1 MQKKIKWAACAMM
14 SLLLVT
20 GCSGAKLPEGDVKVV
35 NQQVSGVIDLLLQS
49 ADYGGNQSTVTSML
63 LPTGSSYDIK
73 MAVEQYEAG
82 QLVNTIEVPTYTTE
96 EMEKNSLIHLILNI
110 GKEDV
115 KSIFSIA
122 EVDNEK
128 TTDKKNPEYKMEKT
142 NAPAINFEKRVTL
155 DQYGGELGKEFVLA
169 AYTTGGSSDMKLETY
184 QDELANYETASI
196 VKVTITKK

>member
-20 GCSGAKLPEGDVKVV
+20 GCSCAKLPEGDVKVV

-169 AYTTGGSSDMKLETY
+169 AYTTGGSSDMNLETY

>member
-115 KSIFSIA
+115 K
-122 EVDNEK
+122 

-169 AYTTGGSSDMKLETY
+169 AYTTGGSSDMNLETY

>member
-155 DQYGGELGKEFVLA
+155 DQDGGELGKEFVLA
-169 AYTTGGSSDMKLETY
+169 AYTTGGSSDMNLETY

>member
-20 GCSGAKLPEGDVKVV
+20 GCSGTKLPEGDVKVV

-169 AYTTGGSSDMKLETY
+169 AYTTGGSSDMNLETY

>member
-128 TTDKKNPEYKMEKT
+128 TTDKKNPEYKMEKP

-169 AYTTGGSSDMKLETY
+169 AYTTGGSSDMNLETY

>member
-122 EVDNEK
+122 EVDIEK

-169 AYTTGGSSDMKLETY
+169 AYTTGGSSDMNLETY
-184 QDELANYETASI
+184 QNELANYETASI

>member
-155 DQYGGELGKEFVLA
+155 DKYGGELGKEFVLA
-169 AYTTGGSSDMKLETY
+169 AYTTGGSSDMNLETY

>member
-169 AYTTGGSSDMKLETY
+169 AYTTGGSSDMNLETY
-184 QDELANYETASI
+184 QDELANYETVSI

>member
-1 MQKKIKWAACAMM
+1 MM

-122 EVDNEK
+122 EVEKEK

-169 AYTTGGSSDMKLETY
+169 AYTTGGSSDMNLETY

>member
-169 AYTTGGSSDMKLETY
+169 AYTTGGSSDMNLETY

>member
-155 DQYGGELGKEFVLA
+155 DQYGGELGKEFVLV
-169 AYTTGGSSDMKLETY
+169 AYTTGGSSDMNLETY

>member
-110 GKEDV
+110 GKEYV

-169 AYTTGGSSDMKLETY
+169 AYTTGGSSDMNLETY

>member
-96 EMEKNSLIHLILNI
+96 EMEKNSLINLILNI

-169 AYTTGGSSDMKLETY
+169 AYTTGGSSDMNLETY

>member
-169 AYTTGGSSDMKLETY
+169 AYTTGGSSDMNLETY
-184 QDELANYETASI
+184 QDELANYEPASI

>member
-142 NAPAINFEKRVTL
+142 DAPAINFEKRVTL

-169 AYTTGGSSDMKLETY
+169 AYTTGGSSDMNLETY

>member
-128 TTDKKNPEYKMEKT
+128 TTDKKNQEYKMEKT

-169 AYTTGGSSDMKLETY
+169 AYTTGGSSDMNLETY

>member
-1 MQKKIKWAACAMM
+1 MQRKIKWAACAMM

-169 AYTTGGSSDMKLETY
+169 AYTTGGSSDMNLETY

>member
-115 KSIFSIA
+115 KSI
-122 EVDNEK
+122 
-128 TTDKKNPEYKMEKT
+128 EY
-142 NAPAINFEKRVTL
+142 R
-155 DQYGGELGKEFVLA
+155 Q
-169 AYTTGGSSDMKLETY
+169 
-184 QDELANYETASI
+184 
-196 VKVTITKK
+196 

>member
-20 GCSGAKLPEGDVKVV
+20 GCSVTKLPEGDVKVV

-169 AYTTGGSSDMKLETY
+169 AYTTGGSSDMNLETY

>member
-122 EVDNEK
+122 EVYNEK

-169 AYTTGGSSDMKLETY
+169 AYTTGGSSDMNLETY

>member
-122 EVDNEK
+122 EVYNEK

-169 AYTTGGSSDMKLETY
+169 AYTTGGSSDMNLETY
-184 QDELANYETASI
+184 QDELANYELSLI
-196 VKVTITKK
+196 HI

>member
-35 NQQVSGVIDLLLQS
+35 NKQVSGVIDLLLQS

-169 AYTTGGSSDMKLETY
+169 AYTTGGSSDMNLETY

>member
-73 MAVEQYEAG
+73 MAAEQYEAG

-169 AYTTGGSSDMKLETY
+169 AYTTGGSSDMNLETY